1 MFDKAAAYARRGFV
15 TMKHHAAEAYK
26 HGRNFMS
33 KMDYGYQ
40 VFKKLHQVAAPM
52 LKDAG
57 VHGKTSKAIS
67 QFDSLRDRVM
77 GAHESAVRAV
87 GAIRKGVPELG
98 L

>member
-15 TMKHHAAEAYK
+15 TMKHHAKEAYK
-26 HGRNFMS
+26 HGTNLFN
-33 KMDYGYQ
+33 KLDYGYQ

-67 QFDSLRDRVM
+67 QFDSPRDMVM

-87 GAIRKGVPELG
+87 GTIRKGVPELG

>member
-1 MFDKAAAYARRGFV
+1 
-15 TMKHHAAEAYK
+15 MKHHAKEAYK

-33 KMDYGYQ
+33 KLDHGYQ

-57 VHGKTSKAIS
+57 VHSKTSKAIS
-67 QFDSLRDRVM
+67 EFDAIRGKVM

>member
-1 MFDKAAAYARRGFV
+1 MFDKASSYARRGFV
-15 TMKHHAAEAYK
+15 NMKHHAKTIYRQGA
-26 HGRNFMS
+26 NMLS
-33 KMDYGYQ
+33 KIDYGYQ
-40 VFKKLHQVAAPM
+40 VLKKLHNVAAPM

-67 QFDSLRDRVM
+67 QFDSLRDKVM

-87 GAIRKGVPELG
+87 GTIRKGVPELG

>member
-1 MFDKAAAYARRGFV
+1 
-15 TMKHHAAEAYK
+15 MKHHAKEIYK
-26 HGRNFMS
+26 HGANMLS
-33 KMDYGYQ
+33 KIDYGYQ
-40 VFKKLHQVAAPM
+40 VLKKLHNVAAPM

-67 QFDSLRDRVM
+67 QFDSLRDKVM

-87 GAIRKGVPELG
+87 GTIRKGVPELG

>member
-1 MFDKAAAYARRGFV
+1 
-15 TMKHHAAEAYK
+15 MKHHAKEAYK
-26 HGRNFMS
+26 HGTNLFNKVS
-33 KMDYGYQ
+33 YGFD
-40 VFKKLHQVAAPM
+40 VLKKLHAVATPM

-67 QFDSLRDRVM
+67 QFDSLRDKVM

-87 GAIRKGVPELG
+87 GTIRKGVPELG

>member
-15 TMKHHAAEAYK
+15 TMKHHAKEAYK
-26 HGRNFMS
+26 HGRSFMS

-57 VHGKTSKAIS
+57 VHGRTSKAIS
-67 QFDSLRDRVM
+67 EFDAIRGKVM

-87 GAIRKGVPELG
+87 STIRKGVPELG

>member
-15 TMKHHAAEAYK
+15 TMKSHAAEAYR

-57 VHGKTSKAIS
+57 IHNRTSKAIS
-67 QFDSLRDRVM
+67 EFDAIRGKVM
-77 GAHESAVRAV
+77 GAHESAVPAV
-87 GAIRKGVPELG
+87 GTIRKGVPELG

>member
-1 MFDKAAAYARRGFV
+1 
-15 TMKHHAAEAYK
+15 MKHHAAEAYK

-57 VHGKTSKAIS
+57 VHSKTSKAIS
-67 QFDSLRDRVM
+67 EFDAIRGKVM
-77 GAHESAVRAV
+77 GEHESAVRAV
-87 GAIRKGVPELG
+87 GTIRKGVPELG

>member
-1 MFDKAAAYARRGFV
+1 MFDKATAYARRGLV
-15 TMKHHAAEAYK
+15 TMKHHAKEAYR
-26 HGRNFMS
+26 HGTNLFN
-33 KMDYGYQ
+33 KLDYGYQ

-67 QFDSLRDRVM
+67 QFHSLRDKVM
-77 GAHESAVRAV
+77 EAHGSAVRAV
-87 GAIRKGVPELG
+87 GTIRTGVPELG

>member
-1 MFDKAAAYARRGFV
+1 MFNKAQAYARRGFV
-15 TMKHHAAEAYK
+15 TMKHHAKEAYK

-40 VFKKLHQVAAPM
+40 VLKKVHNVLAPA

-57 VHGKTSKAIS
+57 VHSKTSKAIS
-67 QFDSLRDRVM
+67 DFDQIRSKVT
-77 GAHESAVRAV
+77 GFHESASRAV
-87 GAIRKGVPELG
+87 GALKKGVPELG

>member
-1 MFDKAAAYARRGFV
+1 MVGK
-15 TMKHHAAEAYK
+15 
-26 HGRNFMS
+26 N
-33 KMDYGYQ
+33 GYQ

-67 QFDSLRDRVM
+67 QFDSLRDKVM

>member
-15 TMKHHAAEAYK
+15 TMKHHAKEAYK

-33 KMDYGYQ
+33 KLDHGYQ

-57 VHGKTSKAIS
+57 VHSKTSKAIS
-67 QFDSLRDRVM
+67 EFDAIRGKVM

-87 GAIRKGVPELG
+87 GTIRKGVPELG